1 MRDYPG
7 GRVDLRSDTVTQPTP
22 EMRSTMAS
30 AVVGD
35 DVLGDDLTVN
45 KLQKRIAEMLG
56 KEAALF
62 VPSGTMANAIA
73 IKSQTKPGD
82 EIVTHKKS
90 HIYLYEGGGYASL
103 AGCSVSLVEG
113 EKGIMSPTDVKD
125 AIRKS
130 EGSHSHFPNCS
141 LICVENTANMG
152 GGSLYP
158 LEVMDEICQIA
169 HDNGCKA
176 HLDGARLFNAVV
188 ASEITPE
195 RMVKNFDT
203 ISICLSK
210 GLGAPVGSVLV
221 GDTKTIAEAH
231 RWRKTFGGGMR
242 QAGILAA
249 AGLYALENNIQR
261 LHEDHSRAH
270 FLATSVNNM
279 DGFQVDLSAVQ
290 SNMAY
295 ISCQNLSASEVV
307 EKLSV
312 LGIDVLDINSKV
324 VRAVVHL
331 HITDD
336 DINRT
341 IESFKGISS

>member
-1 MRDYPG
+1 MRVYPG

-158 LEVMDEICQIA
+158 LEVMD
-169 HDNGCKA
+169 
-176 HLDGARLFNAVV
+176 
-188 ASEITPE
+188 
-195 RMVKNFDT
+195 
-203 ISICLSK
+203 
-210 GLGAPVGSVLV
+210 
-221 GDTKTIAEAH
+221 
-231 RWRKTFGGGMR
+231 
-242 QAGILAA
+242 
-249 AGLYALENNIQR
+249 
-261 LHEDHSRAH
+261 
-270 FLATSVNNM
+270 
-279 DGFQVDLSAVQ
+279 
-290 SNMAY
+290 
-295 ISCQNLSASEVV
+295 
-307 EKLSV
+307 
-312 LGIDVLDINSKV
+312 
-324 VRAVVHL
+324 
-331 HITDD
+331 
-336 DINRT
+336 
-341 IESFKGISS
+341 